1 MGSKKKRAE
10 KKKDFQKTKLR
21 VGKTAAKPDNYTDTS
36 FTAKSISLPNQTIS
50 KPKQGVTKVTENAS
64 ADIDISHHL
73 QLTKH
78 HLASTRKEVL
88 LFIETHLPS
97 NSATYKQILTT
108 TLSLLTDQSESVRLA
123 FISLLSACADRQP
136 GFLQLHMRSII
147 LFIHSAMTH
156 IRTDVRATSTKALDV
171 LVTKAPAALIS
182 GFFVK
187 TLRSFFSLLSWTLSE
202 DKKAVS
208 FAVNTTAS
216 LGNITKK
223 SRAQHLAVLYRL
235 LDAALFSDES
245 KSSSTNWAQ
254 CSIVH
259 TQTPQF
265 MLPQTPQAYTQL
277 NLFVE
282 DLPSLQVASGASGRD
297 VYSLTDV
304 DAVSTEDLGTRRKIV
319 ADVFLNPLRKNLT
332 ATTRDGGEIGTEANK
347 CLLLLSKLEH
357 TLNELE
363 NQ

>member
-50 KPKQGVTKVTENAS
+50 KPKLGGTQTSDS
-64 ADIDISHHL
+64 AGTDVDITHHL

-88 LFIETHLPS
+88 FFIETHLPS

-136 GFLQLHMRSII
+136 GFLQLHMRSIV
-147 LFIHSAMTH
+147 LFVHSAMSH
-156 IRTDVRATSTKALDV
+156 IRADVRATSTKALDI
-171 LVTKAPAALIS
+171 LVTKAPTALVS

-208 FAVNTTAS
+208 LAVNTTAS
-216 LGNITKK
+216 LGSVTKK
-223 SRAQHLAVLYRL
+223 TRAHHLAVLHRL
-235 LDAALFSDES
+235 LNAALFSDES
-245 KSSSTNWAQ
+245 TTTTTNWSR
-254 CSIVH
+254 CSVIH
-259 TQTPQF
+259 PQTPQF

-282 DLPSLQVASGASGRD
+282 ELPSLQGASGASGRD
-297 VYSLTDV
+297 VYTLADV
-304 DAVSTEDLGTRRKIV
+304 DAVSTEDIGTRRKIL
-319 ADVFLNPLRKNLT
+319 ADVFLLPLRRNLSS
-332 ATTRDGGEIGTEANK
+332 TTRDGGDIGAAANK
-347 CLLLLSKLEH
+347 CLQLLDKLEDVLKESSS
-357 TLNELE
+357 T
-363 NQ
+363 